1 MKLRMN
7 TRTIIMASVFVSLCI
22 GSIVIYKFI
31 NGVRKLVP
39 NKKASEYYSEDQ
51 YYGIVMDKF
60 IDREQHNYK
69 TIIIRNENYERSVL
83 FDFEIGGLYE
93 FIEIGDSISK
103 NVNSLDFQLV
113 REGLDTIMPMKVN

>member
-69 TIIIRNENYERSVL
+69 TIIIRNEKLRKKR
-83 FDFEIGGLYE
+83 
-93 FIEIGDSISK
+93 FI
-103 NVNSLDFQLV
+103 
-113 REGLDTIMPMKVN
+113 